1 MSEEIENME
10 KEPEEFIQEIIEK
23 EEKKKPE
30 KKSFFSRNKEKNER
44 FYEIENNIVYEVQ
57 KLRTDLGI
65 VSSWRDDEWK
75 RIYVNNRD
83 AGIAKRL
90 MRTALEWERRFW
102 GFGMR
107 FVIIATLMTMV
118 FFAVVAIWYNK
129 FIKTNPP
136 EIPQESIIE
145 TPVNVIP
152 IVETDVQNNWT
163 WETLTED
170 EKEFQDIEFE
180 RYKMKAEFEKE
191 SLLLELQKR
200 DVEIVK
206 INNILSEK
214 DAEIKKKDTE
224 IITKN
229 TEIEQLKILVWE
241 FKARDTTKDAFYIE
255 LWKKIDDECRKN
267 GSDACKDLYYNFIQ
281 SN

>member
-1 MSEEIENME
+1 ME

-65 VSSWRDDEWK
+65 VSSWRDNEWK

-90 MRTALEWERRFW
+90 MRTALEGERRFW
-102 GFGMR
+102 GFGMK
-107 FVIIATLMTMV
+107 FVVIATLITMV

-129 FIKTNPP
+129 FIKTTPP
-136 EIPQESIIE
+136 EVPQESIIE

-170 EKEFQDIEFE
+170 EKEFQNIEFE
-180 RYKMKAEFEKE
+180 RYKMKADFEKE

-214 DAEIKKKDTE
+214 DAEIKKKDAE

>member
-1 MSEEIENME
+1 MSDEIENME
-10 KEPEEFIQEIIEK
+10 KEPEEFMREIEK

-57 KLRTDLGI
+57 KMRTDLGI
-65 VSSWRDDEWK
+65 VSSWRDNDGK
-75 RIYVNNRD
+75 IIYVNNRD

-90 MRTALEWERRFW
+90 MRTALEGERRFW
-102 GFGMR
+102 GFGMK
-107 FVIIATLMTMV
+107 FVVIATLMTMV

-129 FIKTNPP
+129 FIKTTPP

-145 TPVNVIP
+145 TPVNIMP
-152 IVETDVQNNWT
+152 IVETDVQNVWT
-163 WETLTED
+163 WETLTEN
-170 EKEFQDIEFE
+170 EKEFQNIEFE

-191 SLLLELQKR
+191 SLLLEMQKK
-200 DVEIVK
+200 DLEIKSLNAVISEK
-206 INNILSEK
+206 SAINNTCIS
-214 DAEIKKKDTE
+214 
-224 IITKN
+224 
-229 TEIEQLKILVWE
+229 EIEWK
-241 FKARDTTKDAFYIE
+241 KADIERLNIIVNECKTRDLSKESFFIE

>member
-10 KEPEEFIQEIIEK
+10 KSPEEFIEEIIEK
-23 EEKKKPE
+23 EEKKRP
-30 KKSFFSRNKEKNER
+30 KKSFFFRNKEKNER

-57 KLRTDLGI
+57 KMRTDLGI
-65 VSSWRDDEWK
+65 VSSWRDNDGK
-75 RIYVNNRD
+75 IIYVNNRD
-83 AGIAKRL
+83 AWIAKRL
-90 MRTALEWERRFW
+90 MRTALEGERRFW
-102 GFGMR
+102 GFGMK
-107 FVIIATLMTMV
+107 FVVIATLMTMV

-129 FIKTNPP
+129 FVKTSAP

-145 TPVNVIP
+145 TPVNVVP
-152 IVETDVQNNWT
+152 IVETDVQNIWT
-163 WETLTED
+163 WETIMEN
-170 EKEFQDIEFE
+170 EKEFQNIEFE

-214 DAEIKKKDTE
+214 DEEIKKKDAET
-224 IITKN
+224 ITKN

-255 LWKKIDDECRKN
+255 LWKKIDYECRKN